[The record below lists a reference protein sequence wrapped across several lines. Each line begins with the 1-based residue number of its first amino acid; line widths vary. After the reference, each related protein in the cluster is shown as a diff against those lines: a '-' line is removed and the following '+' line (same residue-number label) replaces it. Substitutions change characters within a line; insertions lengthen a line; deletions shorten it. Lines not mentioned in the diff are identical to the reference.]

1 MSKNSSP
8 QTSFN
13 AVKKRLI
20 LAPQSAGRIG
30 KSTAAEAIV
39 TWCDFAG
46 IDAAVFDLDDEH
58 QTLSQRYLEIA
69 TVFPEAVK
77 SEEGW
82 VRFMDGVSQV
92 EIPLILCD
100 LPAQSTAFLLKQLTE
115 RNGLNLLTASGI
127 RLTALIFP
135 VDDTAARESAIECVK
150 VLGERVD
157 WLVIRQPGPKALI
170 DPEQWSK
177 SSIGLRLKELGAG
190 EFLLPQMTRF
200 AFEEIDR
207 VVQAEG
213 RRLSISEAISKVGLV
228 AQFELE
234 LWQNFALTGCEDMA
248 RLLIPDLG
256 LIQKKTTR
264 QQAPEIYQ
272 RPSGPVFDL

>member
-1 MSKNSSP
+1 MSKTSSRP
-8 QTSFN
+8 TN
-13 AVKKRLI
+13 DIAVGKRLI

-39 TWCDFAG
+39 TWCDFAA

-58 QTLSQRYLEIA
+58 QTLSQRYPEIA

-77 SEEGW
+77 NDEGW
-82 VRFMDGVSQV
+82 ARFMDGVSQIEV
-92 EIPLILCD
+92 PLILCD

-115 RNGLNLLTASGI
+115 RNGLNLLAASGI

-150 VLGERVD
+150 LLGGRVD
-157 WLVIRQPGPKALI
+157 WLVIRQPGPKSLI
-170 DPEQWSK
+170 DPEQWAK
-177 SSIGLRLKELGAG
+177 SSMGLRLKELSVG

-207 VVQAEG
+207 VVQLEG
-213 RRLSISEAISKVGLV
+213 RRLSICEAIPKVGLV

-234 LWQNFALTGCEDMA
+234 MWRNFALTGCEDVA
-248 RLLIPDLG
+248 RLLIPDLA
-256 LIQKKTTR
+256 LVQKKTTR
-264 QQAPEIYQ
+264 LQAPEIYQ
-272 RPSGPVFDL
+272 RPKGPVFEL

>member
-1 MSKNSSP
+1 MSKASSLP
-8 QTSFN
+8 PNTT

-39 TWCDFAG
+39 TWCDFAA

-58 QTLSQRYLEIA
+58 QTLSQRFPEIA

-77 SEEGW
+77 HEEGW

-92 EIPLILCD
+92 DIPLIICD

-115 RNGLNLLTASGI
+115 RNGLNLLAASGI
-127 RLTALIFP
+127 RLTVLIFP

-157 WLVIRQPGPKALI
+157 WLVIRQPGPKPLI
-170 DPEQWSK
+170 SAEQWAK

-190 EFLLPQMTRF
+190 DFLLPQMTRF

-207 VVQAEG
+207 VAQEEG
-213 RRLSISEAISKVGLV
+213 RRLSISEAIPRVGLV

-234 LWQNFALTGCEDMA
+234 MWRNFALTGCEDMA
-248 RLLIPDLG
+248 RLLIPDLE
-256 LIQKKTTR
+256 LIQKKATR
-264 QQAPEIYQ
+264 LQAPEIYQ
-272 RPSGPVFDL
+272 RPKGPVFDL